1 MSVSSRLT
9 AVLAAAAPAIACLA
23 QPVAAQGFGQG
34 VAVSSGQILI
44 AERGGQTSTG
54 VVHVYEKGPDG
65 WAVSTELAPY
75 AAEDGASFGT
85 SLSLDGDR
93 MLVGSPGTAYVF
105 ERSGG
110 TWEEVA
116 ALRPSDLPEGMM
128 FGGVGAIAGD
138 VALVTA
144 AGQPSR
150 QRPGAA
156 PAGRVYVFE
165 RDGSGWTEA
174 GSFASPDAADGD
186 RFGAAI
192 LTDGGSAIIGAPGV
206 SAGSANRAGAVYF
219 FRRGDDGAWT
229 AAPDPLTASDA
240 TENASFGSAL
250 HGEDTEDGF
259 RLLVGA
265 SGAGG
270 VGIAYAFTRED
281 REDAAWMPAGRL
293 FPPVMGAGGG
303 GGRFGGGGFAS
314 SFAGAGGE
322 IWVGGSGVGTGRQGQ
337 VLRYAEGA
345 AGDLGL
351 AGMLDASN
359 RGEGDGFGS
368 AVAVDGD
375 IAVVVAG
382 RKDYG
387 MGTAYIFERQGGDWV
402 ETAEVWSDATNYAA
416 VNGHEVGCE
425 EGVAAD
431 FDCSEVNILSFMPVQ
446 ALGAN
451 RGTRV
456 NDVWGWTDP
465 QTGREYALVG
475 LTDQAS
481 FIDITDAENPRY
493 LGRLPMTEGARGS
506 VWRDIKVFEDHA
518 FIVSDGAGE
527 HGMQV
532 FDLTRLR
539 DVGSEPVTFEVDA
552 HYDGIASA
560 HNVVINEATGF
571 AYSVGSSGGGET
583 CGGGL
588 HMIDINEPT
597 EPTFVGCFGHEGT
610 GRRGTGY
617 SHDALCLIYDGP
629 DREHAGKEICFGS
642 NETDISIADV
652 TDKENPVPLST
663 ATYPSVAYAH
673 QGWVTED
680 HRYFYLGDELDEIV
694 TPFEGTRTMI
704 FDITDLDDPVL
715 VREHF
720 GESTASDHNLYVVDN
735 LMYQSNY
742 NSGLR
747 ILDVSDPENPTEVGF
762 LDTVPH
768 AEGPSMGG
776 SWSNYPYFASGTI
789 IVTSGNEGLFMVKYQ
804 RPALVP

>member
-1 MSVSSRLT
+1 MRVPNRLAAVLT
-9 AVLAAAAPAIACLA
+9 AVAPAIACLA
-23 QPVAAQGFGQG
+23 QPVWAQGFGRG
-34 VAVSSGQILI
+34 VAVSSDQVLI
-44 AERGGQTSTG
+44 AESGGPTSTG
-54 VVHVYEKGPDG
+54 VVYVYEKGPDG
-65 WAVSTELAPY
+65 WTISTELAPY
-75 AAEDGASFGT
+75 AAEEGGSFGT
-85 SLSLDGDR
+85 SLSVDGDR
-93 MLVGSPGTAYVF
+93 MLVGAPGAAYVF
-105 ERSGG
+105 ERNGDA
-110 TWEEVA
+110 WEEVA
-116 ALRPSDLPEGMM
+116 ALRPADLPEGVG
-128 FGGVGAIAGD
+128 FGAIGAIAGD
-138 VALVTA
+138 VAFVTA
-144 AGQPSR
+144 MGQPSR
-150 QRPGAA
+150 QNPGGGA
-156 PAGRVYVFE
+156 AGRVYVFE
-165 RDGSGWTEA
+165 RGDSGWTEA
-174 GSFASPDAADGD
+174 GSIASPEAAEGD
-186 RFGAAI
+186 RFGTAI
-192 LTDGGSAIIGAPGV
+192 LTDGGSAAIGAPGASV
-206 SAGSANRAGAVYF
+206 GSANRAGAVYF
-219 FRRGDDGAWT
+219 FSRGDDGAWT
-229 AAPDPLTASDA
+229 AAPEALTAPDA
-240 TENASFGSAL
+240 SENAGFGGTLA
-250 HGEDTEDGF
+250 GEDTESGF

-265 SGAGG
+265 AGAGG
-270 VGIAYAFTRED
+270 VGIAYAFMADGDT
-281 REDAAWMPAGRL
+281 WTPAGRL
-293 FPPVMGAGGG
+293 FPPVVGGGG
-303 GGRFGGGGFAS
+303 GGRFGGGGGFATAFAS
-314 SFAGAGGE
+314 VGDE
-322 IWVGGSGVGTGRQGQ
+322 LWIGGSGVGTGREGQ
-337 VLRYAEGA
+337 VLRYAGNEG
-345 AGDLGL
+345 GL
-351 AGMLDASN
+351 ALAGLIDASN
-359 RGEGDGFGS
+359 RASGDGFGS
-368 AVAVDGD
+368 AVAADGD
-375 IAVVVAG
+375 VAVIVAG
-382 RKDYG
+382 GKDYR
-387 MGTAYIFERQGGDWV
+387 MGTAYIFERRGDEWV
-402 ETAEVWSDATNYAA
+402 ETAEVWSDAQNYAA

-425 EGVAAD
+425 EGVSAD
-431 FDCSEVNILSFMPVQ
+431 FDCSEVNILSFMPVHT
-446 ALGAN
+446 LGAN

-481 FIDITDAENPRY
+481 FVDITDAENPRY
-493 LGRLPMTEGARGS
+493 VGRLPMTEGARGS

-539 DVGSEPVTFEVDA
+539 DVGAEPVTFEVDA

-560 HNVVINEATGF
+560 HNIVINEETGF

-597 EPTFVGCFGHEGT
+597 EPTFAGCFGHEGT

-642 NETDISIADV
+642 NETDVSIADV
-652 TDKENPVPLST
+652 TDKENPIPLSS

-680 HRYFYLGDELDEIV
+680 HRFFYLGDELDEIV

-720 GESTASDHNLYVVDN
+720 GESTASDHNLYIVDD

-762 LDTVPH
+762 IDTVPY

-789 IVTSGNEGLFMVKYQ
+789 IVTSGNEGLFMVKYE
-804 RPALVP
+804 RPVLVP